1 MIEQS
6 AYEHRQQVLKDLEL
20 IKSKERDIER
30 IKNHELDK
38 IKLER
43 EKVQSLEKECMKMKL
58 ELDQKNKEQELL
70 INKEIQQ
77 FKKEW
82 ELEHESISKSIK
94 QDNLEIKR
102 EKHNLQ
108 MELEK
113 IDDYKIEIRQLK
125 DELKSYKEN

>member
-20 IKSKERDIER
+20 MKSKERDIER

-43 EKVQSLEKECMKMKL
+43 EKVQSLEKECMKIKL
-58 ELDQKNKEQELL
+58 ELEQKTKEQELL

-82 ELEHESISKSIK
+82 ELEHESISKSLK

-113 IDDYKIEIRQLK
+113 IED
-125 DELKSYKEN
+125 